1 MGGIATWIGI
11 GGGAAGNSMP
21 AQQNNMT
28 SQGVNQAA
36 HDPDL
41 DKMFFDMIAQ
51 LDPNKRLEMWH
62 QVQQKAFSLHT
73 IEGICRVYDQYAVS
87 DKVGDWTGLDYLPDS
102 FIMGLSGV
110 QHR

>member
-1 MGGIATWIGI
+1 MDFTAMRNGWVAPDPKMMGGIATWIGI

-41 DKMFFDMIAQ
+41 DKMFFDMIAE
-51 LDPNKRLEMWH
+51 LDPNKRLEIGTRSSRRPSRCTPSRGS
-62 QVQQKAFSLHT
+62 AA
-73 IEGICRVYDQYAVS
+73 C
-87 DKVGDWTGLDYLPDS
+87 
-102 FIMGLSGV
+102 
-110 QHR
+110 